1 MKLLL
6 YHWNS
11 YYQYDLYEILKHAG
25 VSYDIFEWKFRDKN
39 EDEQFIAWFCNNID
53 LKEYDALFSVNYY
66 PLLSRL
72 CEGNHV
78 KYLAWCYDNPLNVEH
93 IEKTLENLCNYVF
106 VFDKIQCANYKKQGF
121 DTVHYQ
127 TLGVNKERLKTIK
140 ITAEERQK
148 YSAEVSFVGNLYY
161 SVLEELVS
169 PLNDYTRGY
178 LKSLMDL
185 QEQIYGSYLFD
196 ELISQDLIDDINQQ
210 YLAKNPNTHLQVSKE
225 ALVYAMASGV
235 TREERI
241 ILLNLCGKRFDTK
254 FYSYNQCEL
263 IKNVTYCGS
272 IDYVQQMPKVFAST
286 KINLNPTLRIIQS
299 GIPQRA
305 LDIMACGGFL
315 LSNYQVELAEYFE
328 QGKHMIMYES
338 IGDAIEKI
346 EYYLAHDAEREA
358 IAGAGRKEVL
368 QNYSMQE
375 CLRNIFAVAG
385 MEL

>member
-11 YYQYDLYEILKHAG
+11 YFQYDLYEILKNAG
-25 VSYDIFEWKFRDKN
+25 ISYDIFEWKFRDKN
-39 EDEQFIAWFCNNID
+39 DDEEFISWFHKNID
-53 LKEYDALFSVNYY
+53 IKEYDVLLSVNYY
-66 PLLSRL
+66 PLLSQI
-72 CEGNHV
+72 CEDNHV
-78 KYLAWCYDNPLNVEH
+78 KYIAWCYDNPLNVEN
-93 IEKTLENLCNYVF
+93 IEKTLGNICNYVF
-106 VFDKIQCANYKKQGF
+106 VFDKIQCANYRGKGF

-127 TLGVNKERLKTIK
+127 MLGVNANRLKKIM

-148 YSAEVSFVGNLYY
+148 YSADVSFVGNLYH
-161 SVLEELVS
+161 SVLEELVA

-185 QEQIYGSYLFD
+185 QAQIYGSYLFD
-196 ELISQDLIDDINQQ
+196 ELISQDLIDDINRQ
-210 YLAKNPNTHLQVSKE
+210 YLVKNPNTHLQVSKE
-225 ALVYAMASGV
+225 ALTFAMASGV

-241 ILLNLCGKRFDTK
+241 ILLNLCGNRYDTK
-254 FYSYNQCEL
+254 FYSYDQCDAV
-263 IKNVTYCGS
+263 KNVTYCGS
-272 IDYVQQMPKVFAST
+272 IDYIQQMPKVFACT

-315 LSNYQVELAEYFE
+315 LSNYQLELAEYFK

-346 EYYLAHDAEREA
+346 EYYLLHDAEREA
-358 IAGAGRKEVL
+358 IAVSGRKEVL
-368 QNYSMQE
+368 QNHSMQD
-375 CLRNIFAVAG
+375 CLKNIFAVVG
-385 MEL
+385 IEL